1 MDRRRWRVAGRR
13 YHPTVTA
20 IPVTLLWGENGFLLR
35 EAALQLLTDVRATE
49 VDAVEWHGT
58 ELHDLATPSLFGET
72 RALLVTDCRGLSKDA
87 LGALAAY
94 LSAPDPDARLVLT
107 CTVAERG
114 KVPAALHKV
123 VDPIGEVRQVQVP
136 RKEIEPWLV
145 QRAKGAGLEL
155 TAPAARALV
164 QTLGEDLGQLAA
176 AVEQLASAFRGQKVT
191 PAQVHQQFR
200 GLGEQKTWDLC
211 DRAFAKDLSGAIRA
225 LRSIE
230 ENGDEA
236 LMVLGGIAV
245 RVRDLLK
252 VRSLPDRLGPS
263 QLAREAGLRFD
274 WQARRYQQQARNFTL
289 AELVAIHDRIAEAD
303 RALKSGAPGDVV
315 MPVLIAAIAA

>member
-1 MDRRRWRVAGRR
+1 VS
-13 YHPTVTA
+13 TS
-20 IPVTLLWGENGFLLR
+20 PVTLLWGDDGFLLR
-35 EAALQLLTDVRATE
+35 EAALERLGDVRATE
-49 VDAVEWHGT
+49 VDAADWQGT
-58 ELHDLATPSLFGET
+58 ELQDLATPSLFGEV
-72 RALLVTDCRGLSKDA
+72 RALLVSDCRGLSKDA
-87 LGALAAY
+87 LGALAGY
-94 LSAPDPDARLVLT
+94 LSAPDPDAQLVLT

-114 KVPAALHKV
+114 KPPAALLKV
-123 VDPIGEVRQVQVP
+123 VDPVGEVRQVQVA

-145 QRAKGAGLEL
+145 QRAKKVGLEL

-164 QTLGEDLGQLAA
+164 GTLGEDLGQLAA
-176 AVEQLASAFRGQKVT
+176 AVEQLADAFPSQKVT

-211 DRAFAKDLSGAIRA
+211 DRAFAKDLPGAIRA

-245 RVRDLLK
+245 RVRDLLR

-263 QLAREAGLRFD
+263 QVAREAGLRFE

-289 AELVAIHDRIAEAD
+289 EELVSIHDRVADAD

>member
-1 MDRRRWRVAGRR
+1 VAR
-13 YHPTVTA
+13 YHPTVTG
-20 IPVTLLWGENGFLLR
+20 VTLLWGENGFLLR
-35 EAALQLLTDVRATE
+35 EAALELLGDVRATE
-49 VDAVEWHGT
+49 IDTTEWQGT
-58 ELHDLATPSLFGET
+58 ELQDLATPSLFGDV
-72 RALLVTDCRGLSKDA
+72 RALLVTDSRGLSKEALAA
-87 LGALAAY
+87 LGAY
-94 LSAPDPDARLVLT
+94 LTVPDPDARLVLT

-114 KVPAALHKV
+114 KVPAALHKI
-123 VDPIGEVRQVQVP
+123 VDPVGDIRQVQVQ
-136 RKEIEPWLV
+136 RKEIEPWLI
-145 QRAKGAGLEL
+145 QRAKRAGLEL

-176 AVEQLASAFRGQKVT
+176 ALEQLANAFRGQKVT

-211 DRAFAKDLSGAIRA
+211 DRAFAKDLAGAIRA

-245 RVRDLLK
+245 RVRDLLR
-252 VRSLPDRLGPS
+252 VRSLPERLGPS
-263 QLAREAGLRFD
+263 QVAREAGLRFE
-274 WQARRYQQQARNFTL
+274 WQARRYQQQAKNFSL
-289 AELVAIHDRIAEAD
+289 EELVTIHDRIADAD
-303 RALKSGAPGDVV
+303 RALKSGAPRDVV

>member
-1 MDRRRWRVAGRR
+1 M
-13 YHPTVTA
+13 T
-20 IPVTLLWGENGFLLR
+20 PVVLLWGEDAFLLR
-35 EAALQLLTDVRATE
+35 EVALEVLGDVRAAE
-49 VDAVEWHGT
+49 VDAAEWQGT
-58 ELHDLATPSLFGET
+58 ELQDLATPSLFGEP
-72 RALLVTDCRGLSKDA
+72 RALLVTDCRSLSKDA
-87 LGALAAY
+87 LGAIGTYLA
-94 LSAPDPDARLVLT
+94 APDPDAPLVLA

-114 KVPAALHKV
+114 KPPAALQKLV
-123 VDPIGEVRQVQVP
+123 QAAGEVRQVQVP

-145 QRAKGAGLEL
+145 QRAKKEELDL

-176 AVEQLASAFRGQKVT
+176 AVQQLADAFPGQKVT
-191 PAQVHQQFR
+191 PSQIHQQFR

-211 DRAFAKDLSGAIRA
+211 DRAFAKDLAGAIRA

-245 RVRDLLK
+245 RVRNLLR
-252 VRSLPDRLGPS
+252 VRALPDRLAPT
-263 QLAREAGLRFD
+263 QVAREAGLRFE

-289 AELVAIHDRIAEAD
+289 EQLVSIHDRVADAD

>member
-1 MDRRRWRVAGRR
+1 
-13 YHPTVTA
+13 VTG
-20 IPVTLLWGENGFLLR
+20 VTLLWGENGFLLR
-35 EAALQLLTDVRATE
+35 EAALELLGDVRATE
-49 VDAVEWHGT
+49 IDATEWQGT
-58 ELHDLATPSLFGET
+58 ELQDLATPSLFGDV
-72 RALLVTDCRGLSKDA
+72 RALLVTDSRGLSKEALAA
-87 LGALAAY
+87 LGAY
-94 LSAPDPDARLVLT
+94 LTVPDPDARLVLT

-114 KVPAALHKV
+114 KVPAALHKI
-123 VDPIGEVRQVQVP
+123 VDPVGDIRQVQVQ
-136 RKEIEPWLV
+136 RKEIEPWLI
-145 QRAKGAGLEL
+145 QRAKRAGLEL

-176 AVEQLASAFRGQKVT
+176 ALEQLANAFRGQKVT

-211 DRAFAKDLSGAIRA
+211 DRAFAKDLAGAIRA

-245 RVRDLLK
+245 RVRDLLR
-252 VRSLPDRLGPS
+252 VRSLPERLGPS
-263 QLAREAGLRFD
+263 QVAREAGLRFE
-274 WQARRYQQQARNFTL
+274 WQARRYQQQAKNFSL
-289 AELVAIHDRIAEAD
+289 EELVTIHDRIADAD

>member
-1 MDRRRWRVAGRR
+1 VAR
-13 YHPTVTA
+13 YHPTVTG
-20 IPVTLLWGENGFLLR
+20 VTLLWGENGFLLR
-35 EAALQLLTDVRATE
+35 EAALELLGDVRATE
-49 VDAVEWHGT
+49 IDATEWQGT
-58 ELHDLATPSLFGET
+58 ELQDLATPSLFGDV
-72 RALLVTDCRGLSKDA
+72 RALLVTDSRGLSKEALAA
-87 LGALAAY
+87 LGAY
-94 LSAPDPDARLVLT
+94 LTVPDPDARLVLT

-114 KVPAALHKV
+114 KVPAALHKI
-123 VDPIGEVRQVQVP
+123 VDPVGDIRQVQVQ
-136 RKEIEPWLV
+136 RKEIEPWLI
-145 QRAKGAGLEL
+145 QRAKRAGLEL

-176 AVEQLASAFRGQKVT
+176 ALEQLANAFRGQKVT

-211 DRAFAKDLSGAIRA
+211 DRAFAKDLAGAIRA

-245 RVRDLLK
+245 RVRDLLR
-252 VRSLPDRLGPS
+252 VRSLPERLGPS
-263 QLAREAGLRFD
+263 QVAREAGLRFE
-274 WQARRYQQQARNFTL
+274 WQARRYQQQAKNFSL
-289 AELVAIHDRIAEAD
+289 EELVTIHDRIADAD

>member
-1 MDRRRWRVAGRR
+1 MT
-13 YHPTVTA
+13 PLTA
-20 IPVTLLWGENGFLLR
+20 PVTLLWGEDAFLLR
-35 EAALQLLTDVRATE
+35 EAALELLGEVRAVE
-49 VDAVEWHGT
+49 VDAAEWQGT
-58 ELHDLATPSLFGET
+58 ELQDLATPSLFGEP
-72 RALLVTDCRGLSKDA
+72 RALLVTDCRSLSKDT
-87 LGALAAY
+87 LTTIGVY
-94 LSAPDPDARLVLT
+94 LNAPDPDAPLVLA

-114 KVPAALHKV
+114 KPPAPLQKLV
-123 VDPIGEVRQVQVP
+123 QPVGEIRQVQVQ

-145 QRAKGAGLEL
+145 QRAKKATLDL

-164 QTLGEDLGQLAA
+164 QTLGEDLGQLDA
-176 AVEQLASAFRGQKVT
+176 AVQQLANAFPGQKVT

-211 DRAFAKDLSGAIRA
+211 DRAFTKDLPGAIRA

-245 RVRDLLK
+245 RVRDLLR
-252 VRSLPDRLGPS
+252 VRALPERLAPT
-263 QLAREAGLRFD
+263 QVAREAGLRFE
-274 WQARRYQQQARNFTL
+274 WQARRYQQQARNFSL
-289 AELVAIHDRIAEAD
+289 EELVSIHDRVADAD

>member
-1 MDRRRWRVAGRR
+1 VAR
-13 YHPTVTA
+13 YHPTVTG
-20 IPVTLLWGENGFLLR
+20 VTLLWGENGFLLR
-35 EAALQLLTDVRATE
+35 EAALELLGDVRATE
-49 VDAVEWHGT
+49 IDATEWQGT
-58 ELHDLATPSLFGET
+58 ELQDLATPSLFGDV
-72 RALLVTDCRGLSKDA
+72 RALLVTDSRGLSKEALAA
-87 LGALAAY
+87 LGAY
-94 LSAPDPDARLVLT
+94 LTVPDPDARLVLT

-114 KVPAALHKV
+114 KVPAALHKI
-123 VDPIGEVRQVQVP
+123 VDPVGDIRQVQVQ
-136 RKEIEPWLV
+136 RKEIEPWLI
-145 QRAKGAGLEL
+145 QRAKRAGLEL

-176 AVEQLASAFRGQKVT
+176 ALEQLANAFRGQKVT

-211 DRAFAKDLSGAIRA
+211 DRAFAKDLAGAIRA

-245 RVRDLLK
+245 RVRDLLR
-252 VRSLPDRLGPS
+252 VRSLPERLGPS
-263 QLAREAGLRFD
+263 QVAREAGLRFE
-274 WQARRYQQQARNFTL
+274 WQARRYQQQAKNFSL
-289 AELVAIHDRIAEAD
+289 EELVTIHDRIADAD

-315 MPVLIAAIAA
+315 MPVLIAASAA